1 VSIKAITIDFWGTL
15 LFDPPSSDNRYK
27 GRRMKDFENIL
38 GAAGFKATVPT
49 LERAYDASGAYLG
62 RVWQAN
68 RDVSAADHVTAI
80 LRLAD
85 PELPNRVPGDVLE
98 ALVDAYAR
106 PILLVPPAVDVG
118 AGEAL
123 RALRAQGYVL
133 AVVSNTMRTPG
144 TTLRKLLER
153 FGLMEC
159 FAHATFSDEVLVRK
173 PDPQIFALTL
183 RALGS
188 DPSES
193 VHVGDDG
200 VLDVEGARA
209 AGMRAIQVTSASLKA
224 LGARRPDAAI
234 ASLAALPA
242 AIAELE
248 G

>member
-15 LFDPPSSDNRYK
+15 LFDNPSSDNRYK
-27 GRRMKDFENIL
+27 GRRMKDFANVL
-38 GAAGFKATVPT
+38 AGAGLTVPVLT
-49 LERAYDASGAYLG
+49 LERAYDASGSYLG
-62 RVWQAN
+62 RLWQAN
-68 RDVSAADHVTAI
+68 RDVPVADHVTAI

-85 PELPNRVPGDVLE
+85 PELPGRLPADVMK
-98 ALVDAYAR
+98 ALIDAYAR

-118 AGEAL
+118 AGPAL

-144 TTLRKLLER
+144 TTLRKLLEH
-153 FGLMEC
+153 FGLMEL
-159 FAHATFSDEVLVRK
+159 FSHATFSDEVLIRK
-173 PDPQIFALTL
+173 PDPEIFGLTL
-183 RALGS
+183 RALGC

-193 VHVGDDG
+193 VHVGDDE

-234 ASLAALPA
+234 VSLATLPA

>member
-1 VSIKAITIDFWGTL
+1 MSIKAITIDFWGTL

-27 GRRMKDFENIL
+27 GRRMKDFETL
-38 GAAGFKATVPT
+38 LAGAGVPVPVAT
-49 LERAYDASGAYLG
+49 LERAYDASGSYLG
-62 RVWQAN
+62 RLWQAN
-68 RDVSAADHVTAI
+68 RDVPVAEHVTAI
-80 LRLAD
+80 LRLAH
-85 PELPNRVPGDVLE
+85 PELPGRVPADVME

-144 TTLRKLLER
+144 AILRKLLER
-153 FGLMEC
+153 FGLMEY

-209 AGMRAIQVTSASLKA
+209 AGMRAIHVTSASLKA
-224 LGARRPDAAI
+224 LGARRPDAVI

-242 AIAELE
+242 AVAELE

>member
-1 VSIKAITIDFWGTL
+1 VSIKAVTIDFWGTL
-15 LFDPPSSDNRYK
+15 LFDNPSSDNRYK
-27 GRRMKDFENIL
+27 GRRMKDFANVL
-38 GAAGFKATVPT
+38 AGAGLTVPVAT
-49 LERAYDASGAYLG
+49 LERAYDASGSYLG
-62 RVWQAN
+62 RLWQAN
-68 RDVSAADHVTAI
+68 RDVPVADHVTAI

-85 PELPNRVPGDVLE
+85 PELPGRVPADVME
-98 ALVDAYAR
+98 ALIDAYAR

-118 AGEAL
+118 AAPAL

-144 TTLRKLLER
+144 TTLRRLLER
-153 FGLMEC
+153 FGLMEL
-159 FAHATFSDEVLVRK
+159 FAHATFSDEVLIRK
-173 PDPQIFALTL
+173 PDPEIFALTL
-183 RALGS
+183 RALGC

-193 VHVGDDG
+193 VHVGDDE

-234 ASLAALPA
+234 VSLATLPA